1 MPNNLRPNKSPATGL
16 MHEGE
21 LTMGRVLYWLATIVA
36 GLIVIFAV
44 GDFFTSWA
52 QGTPILRIV
61 AFIAAAV
68 VWLIGLICRSLL
80 P

>member
-1 MPNNLRPNKSPATGL
+1 MPLRANKSPATGL
-16 MHEGE
+16 LRERE
-21 LTMGRVLYWLATIVA
+21 LTAGRVLYWFATIVA
-36 GLIVIFAV
+36 GLIVVFAL
-44 GDFFTSWA
+44 GDFFISWA

-61 AFIAAAV
+61 ALVAAAA

>member
-1 MPNNLRPNKSPATGL
+1 V
-16 MHEGE
+16 
-21 LTMGRVLYWLATIVA
+21 GRVLYWLATIVA

-44 GDFFTSWA
+44 GDFFISWA

-61 AFIAAAV
+61 ALVAAAA
-68 VWLIGLICRSLL
+68 VWLIGLICRSVL

>member
-1 MPNNLRPNKSPATGL
+1 

-44 GDFFTSWA
+44 GDFFISWA

>member
-1 MPNNLRPNKSPATGL
+1 

-80 P
+80 PYGCS

>member
-1 MPNNLRPNKSPATGL
+1 

-36 GLIVIFAV
+36 GLIVIFAI
-44 GDFFTSWA
+44 GDFFISWA
-52 QGTPILRIV
+52 QGAPILRIV

>member
-1 MPNNLRPNKSPATGL
+1 